1 MIFLGEDMIEWL
13 KSNVDGLSTIAQ
25 CEEYASKLLREGWI
39 IQKVDT
45 TSFTRE
51 CYYVFGHG
59 VLGTGTSI
67 NTFLYVLG
75 CIGAIQSTT
84 TGQRGALKV
93 IQNPHA
99 MSELY
104 SPVQHHCKKSCTLKK
119 IFCIHPNSDE
129 LSKSQFDN
137 KSNHVRSTHIP

>member
-1 MIFLGEDMIEWL
+1 MLNKLTNLVFNACYIHYGLKKRRKVYLWGRMGGPTESYFMIFLGEDMIEWL
-13 KSNVDGLSTIAQ
+13 KLNVDGLSTIAQ

-67 NTFLYVLG
+67 NTFL
-75 CIGAIQSTT
+75 
-84 TGQRGALKV
+84 
-93 IQNPHA
+93 
-99 MSELY
+99 
-104 SPVQHHCKKSCTLKK
+104 
-119 IFCIHPNSDE
+119 
-129 LSKSQFDN
+129 
-137 KSNHVRSTHIP
+137 